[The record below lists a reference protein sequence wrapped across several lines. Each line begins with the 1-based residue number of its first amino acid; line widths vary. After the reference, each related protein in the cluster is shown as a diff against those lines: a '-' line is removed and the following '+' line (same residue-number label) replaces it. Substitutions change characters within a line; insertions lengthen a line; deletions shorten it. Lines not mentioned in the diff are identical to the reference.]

1 MGVQDGAIRI
11 NDQCKEGEERQK
23 GPDTGVK
30 DVPLFH
36 FVCQRCVDSCKPN
49 GGGQVNVSLD
59 KRNDLGSTLRSGNHQ
74 NILCVSQDGVIEQN
88 GKEHQGEWH
97 KLFAFFFGRNDRFD
111 LVEETFLFL
120 RSRSRH
126 ICQERTVWLLLV
138 AIVAPPY
145 QLVLLLLPRQPS
157 SETRKLIGGRSQ
169 RRRVQRLGLTSRETA
184 RNGSQRLLLESDAGC
199 DSETQQNRAA
209 ECGNDGSNLV

>member
-1 MGVQDGAIRI
+1 MTTHPEMFKLTVLFGFVDGCHLVGKTPKQERCHNTSPHFGHDVKHGEGPVANDCQGSRKPSWKERSKRVTERMGVQDGAIRV
-11 NDQCKEGEERQK
+11 NDHCKEGKECQK

-49 GGGQVNVSLD
+49 GGGQVNISLD
-59 KRNDLGSTLRSGNHQ
+59 KWNDLGSTLRSGNHQ

-111 LVEETFLFL
+111 LFRILI
-120 RSRSRH
+120 SR
-126 ICQERTVWLLLV
+126 
-138 AIVAPPY
+138 
-145 QLVLLLLPRQPS
+145 
-157 SETRKLIGGRSQ
+157 
-169 RRRVQRLGLTSRETA
+169 
-184 RNGSQRLLLESDAGC
+184 
-199 DSETQQNRAA
+199 
-209 ECGNDGSNLV
+209 